1 MVRHPAPMLAT
12 PGPAPAD
19 DDTRYAFEWKYD
31 GIRCLAW
38 ISGGVC
44 HMVSRNGNFLNA
56 AFPEIS
62 HALLVLAAGREM
74 TLDGELVAP
83 DRDGVPRFS
92 RIGRRLG
99 VTRPSPALIRA
110 VPACLYV
117 FDLLGFGGRDLRTL
131 TYLDRRERLERLG
144 LPHGPVLLSPSY
156 RDIPVSRMLAVAAEH
171 DIEGVIGKRV
181 DSTYGAGRSQA
192 WRKLPLRRSTE
203 VVVVG
208 WLAGH
213 THSEVFGSLLVA
225 AHDEQGR
232 LVLLGAVGTG
242 FSDATRRS
250 LQRQLLALAVAAP
263 PVTGEIPA
271 SITATAHWVAPHLV
285 SDVAY
290 RERTATGL
298 RHPSWRGLRLDRS
311 PAEIAVPEH
320 N

>member
-1 MVRHPAPMLAT
+1 MVRHPVPMLAT

-19 DDTRYAFEWKYD
+19 DDTRYAYECKYD

-38 ISGGVC
+38 ISDGVC
-44 HMVSRNGNFLNA
+44 HMISRNGNSLNA

-62 HALLVLAAGREM
+62 HALLSLAAGREL

-83 DRDGVPRFS
+83 DRGGVPRFS

-131 TYLDRRERLERLG
+131 TYLERRERLERLG

-181 DSTYGAGRSQA
+181 DSYPDQAAYLFEGRA
-192 WRKLPLRRSTE
+192 ERHYAECRT
-203 VVVVG
+203 
-208 WLAGH
+208 LAEG
-213 THSEVFGSLLVA
+213 
-225 AHDEQGR
+225 
-232 LVLLGAVGTG
+232 
-242 FSDATRRS
+242 
-250 LQRQLLALAVAAP
+250 
-263 PVTGEIPA
+263 
-271 SITATAHWVAPHLV
+271 
-285 SDVAY
+285 
-290 RERTATGL
+290 ATGHGIPGNRPGHVNVMKTIHRFIAERL
-298 RHPSWRGLRLDRS
+298 RVDIVS
-311 PAEIAVPEH
+311 
-320 N
+320 